1 MSDDLRADGA
11 AENEATPVSAPAET
25 VKAMAPEAPLPLH
38 RQLGVTDE
46 ELDAIRSKL
55 GRDPNHVELA
65 MFSVMWSEHCSY
77 KSSRPLLKTLPTRGN
92 GMLAGPGD
100 NAGVVRIGDGLAVAF
115 KIESHNHPSAVEPYQ
130 GAATGVGGILR
141 DIFTMG
147 ARPIAVLDALR
158 FGDPTDPRTR
168 HLVDGIVRGV
178 GGYGNCVGVPTVGG
192 ELVFDPSYQ
201 GNPLVNVM
209 AIGLLEERM
218 LILAE
223 APGPGNFVVLFG
235 STTGRDGI
243 GGASVLASAT
253 FADSDPNKRPTVQVG
268 DPFAEKLL
276 IEASLELIDR
286 RLVEGIQDLGAGGIS
301 CASSESADKAGT
313 GILMDLDAIPRREPG
328 MAAWEVMISESQE
341 RMLATC
347 RPENYPAVREV
358 CERWGIPIALVGRV
372 IADGDIVIVEGG
384 IGSDGLPNPGAKE
397 IARVPAKALTSEAI
411 VHYRL
416 ATPPTRRR
424 QAPAPGIPLT
434 AQDGLPE
441 RGMDPAAVLVALLGS
456 PNLSS
461 RRWVYEQYDAC
472 VQSNTVDWPGH
483 GAAVLR
489 IKGTKKALV
498 ATTDGNQ
505 TVSAID
511 PYLGAQLSV
520 AEATRNVSIT
530 GARPLGITNCLNY
543 GNPERPEAFWQL
555 QEAVRGMG
563 DACRVL
569 GVPVTG
575 GNVSLYNEYP
585 GGAISP
591 TPEIG
596 VVGLLDDISFLVR
609 PLFTT
614 AGDSVVLIGHS
625 APGMAGS
632 AYATLAG
639 LSSEDAPPSVDLDR
653 EAALQSFIREAI
665 GRGLVA
671 SAQDVSGGGLAVAI
685 AECCMW
691 SGLGASLKLGVSG
704 SPAIELFGESP
715 GRLVLSCRS
724 RQAAAIEL
732 LARQF
737 GLAAETLGT
746 VGGDRLRIELTG
758 QGATGAA
765 EERGSRVADAL
776 DVSLADL
783 RHTWD
788 HGLARALGVEPGPG
802 REPGHQA
809 AHEPD
814 AAPPAVPP
822 AAATETGD

>member
-1 MSDDLRADGA
+1 
-11 AENEATPVSAPAET
+11 
-25 VKAMAPEAPLPLH
+25 
-38 RQLGVTDE
+38 VTDQ
-46 ELDAIRSKL
+46 ELDVIRQKL
-55 GRDPNHVELA
+55 GRDPNHTELA
-65 MFSVMWSEHCSY
+65 VFSVMWSEHCSY
-77 KSSRPLLKTLPTRGN
+77 KSSKPLLKTLPTRGQ
-92 GMLAGPGD
+92 GMMAGVGD
-100 NAGVVRIGDGLAVAF
+100 NAGVVRIGDGMAVAF

-158 FGDPTDPRTR
+158 FGDPSDPHTR

-209 AIGLLEERM
+209 AIGLLEEERM

-223 APGPGNFVVLFG
+223 ATGPGNYVVLFG

-253 FADSDPNKRPTVQVG
+253 FQDQDPSKRPAVQVG

-276 IEASLELIDR
+276 IEASLELISR
-286 RLVEGIQDLGAGGIS
+286 RLVVGIQDLGAGGIS
-301 CASSESADKAGT
+301 CATSESADKAGT
-313 GILMDLDAIPRREPG
+313 GILLDLDAIPRREPG
-328 MAAWEVMISESQE
+328 MAPWEVMISESQE

-347 RPENYPAVREV
+347 VPENYPAVREV

-372 IADGDIVIVEGG
+372 TTDGDIAIIEGG
-384 IGSDGLPNPGAKE
+384 IGPDGLANPGAVE
-397 IARVPAKALTSEAI
+397 IARIPAAALTSEAI
-411 VHYRL
+411 VHERL
-416 ATPPTRRR
+416 GTPPVRRR
-424 QAPAPGIPLT
+424 AAPAPGLPLT

-441 RGMDPAAVLVALLGS
+441 RGMDPAAVLVSLLGS
-456 PNLSS
+456 ANLSS
-461 RRWVYEQYDAC
+461 RRWVYEQYDSS
-472 VQSNTVDWPGH
+472 VQSNTVEWPGH

-489 IKGTKKALV
+489 VKGTKKGLV

-563 DACRVL
+563 DACRIFGL
-569 GVPVTG
+569 PVTG

-585 GGAISP
+585 GGAIAP

-596 VVGLLDDISFLVR
+596 VVGLLDDISLLVR
-609 PLFTT
+609 PPFTT
-614 AGDSVVLIGHS
+614 AGDAVILIGQVT
-625 APGMAGS
+625 PGMAGS
-632 AYATLAG
+632 AYAALAG
-639 LSSEDAPPSVDLDR
+639 ISSEDSPPSIDLER
-653 EAALQSFIREAI
+653 EAALQTFIREAI

-671 SAQDVSGGGLAVAI
+671 SAQDVSGGGLAVAL

-691 SGLGASLKLGVSG
+691 SGMGAKLRLGISG

-715 GRLVLSCRS
+715 SRIVISCRP
-724 RQAAAIEL
+724 RHAAALEL

-737 GLAAETLGT
+737 GLDSRNLGT
-746 VGGDRLRIELTG
+746 VGGDRLRIELAG

-765 EERGSRVADAL
+765 EERGARIADAL
-776 DVSLADL
+776 DVAVADL

-788 HGLARALGVEPGPG
+788 HGLARALGVEHGPEYG
-802 REPGHQA
+802 SEHGSA
-809 AHEPD
+809 EDGTTASSGG
-814 AAPPAVPP
+814 APAGGVN
-822 AAATETGD
+822 

>member
-1 MSDDLRADGA
+1 MSDVTT
-11 AENEATPVSAPAET
+11 NSTAPAQ
-25 VKAMAPEAPLPLH
+25 PEPLH
-38 RQLGVTDE
+38 RQLGVTDG
-46 ELDAIRSKL
+46 ELDAIRGKL
-55 GRDPNHVELA
+55 GREPNHTELA

-77 KSSRPLLKTLPTRGN
+77 KSSKPLLKTLPTRGH
-92 GMLAGPGD
+92 GMMAGPGD

-158 FGDPTDPRTR
+158 FGDPSDPRTR
-168 HLVDGIVRGV
+168 HLVDGVVRGV

-223 APGPGNFVVLFG
+223 APGPGNYVVLFG

-253 FADSDPNKRPTVQVG
+253 FQDQDPSKRPAVQVG

-313 GILMDLDAIPRREPG
+313 GILLDLDAIPRREPG
-328 MAAWEVMISESQE
+328 MAPWEVMISESQE

-347 RPENYPAVREV
+347 RPENFPAVREV

-372 IADGDIVIVEGG
+372 TADGDIAIVEGG
-384 IGSDGLPNPGAKE
+384 IGVDGLPKPGARE
-397 IARVPAKALTSEAI
+397 IARIPAKALTSDAI
-411 VHYRL
+411 VHHRL
-416 ATPPTRRR
+416 ATPPARRR

-434 AQDGLPE
+434 AHDGLPE
-441 RGMDPAAVLVALLGS
+441 RGMDPAAVLAALLGS

-472 VQSNTVDWPGH
+472 VQSNTVEWPGH

-489 IKGTKKALV
+489 VKGTTKALV

-505 TVSAID
+505 SVSAID

-530 GARPLGITNCLNY
+530 GARPLGLTNCLNY

-555 QEAVRGMG
+555 VEAVRGMG
-563 DACRVL
+563 DACRTL
-569 GVPVTG
+569 GIPVTG

-585 GGAISP
+585 GGSIAP

-596 VVGLLDDISFLVR
+596 IVGLLEDVSLLVR
-609 PLFTT
+609 PPFT
-614 AGDSVVLIGHS
+614 AEGDSVLLIGES
-625 APGMAGS
+625 APGLAGS

-639 LSSEDAPPSVDLDR
+639 LASEDSPPSLDLDR

-685 AECCMW
+685 AECAMW
-691 SGLGASLKLGVSG
+691 GGLGAKLRLGISG

-715 GRLVLSCRS
+715 SRLVLSCRP
-724 RQAAAIEL
+724 RHAASIEL

-737 GLAAETLGT
+737 GLHAETIGT
-746 VGGDRLRIELTG
+746 VGGTRLRIELTG

-765 EERGSRVADAL
+765 EERGSRIADAL
-776 DVSLADL
+776 DVALADL
-783 RHTWD
+783 RHAWD
-788 HGLARALGVEPGPG
+788 HGLARALGIEPS
-802 REPGHQA
+802 A
-809 AHEPD
+809 AESNPNPT
-814 AAPPAVPP
+814 AGSP
-822 AAATETGD
+822 AAGGKAD